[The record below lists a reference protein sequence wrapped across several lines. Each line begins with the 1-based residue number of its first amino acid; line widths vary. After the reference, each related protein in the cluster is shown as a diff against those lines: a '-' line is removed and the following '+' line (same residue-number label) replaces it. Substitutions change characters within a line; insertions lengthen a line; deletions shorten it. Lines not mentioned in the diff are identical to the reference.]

1 MKRNQKVAGSFG
13 TTDQASKRFKGLLD
27 DMGIEYWTVSP
38 QRTSDGSIRIC
49 FIRSYH
55 TLTNSHN
62 ATIRRPQV
70 KPKLNSLNCQS
81 SARSMPSLR
90 TMSTP
95 SSLAQPRSYASQ
107 SSLLFASHTHHL
119 VAWPYIC
126 TLYASHSSMLIALIL
141 CSTSR
146 TLSSN
151 NRLVYDNIE
160 DFQVYTLENI
170 TRPAARTRVARR
182 ARSQSDGT
190 ASEEEEEEEEE
201 KARTQKAG
209 KGKNK
214 SKSKSGDKGNG
225 KKKSKD
231 GWNGLSVEGM
241 IFIALCSGGDY
252 HTVCRLT
259 LAIKAEMGLS

>member
-1 MKRNQKVAGSFG
+1 
-13 TTDQASKRFKGLLD
+13 
-27 DMGIEYWTVSP
+27 
-38 QRTSDGSIRIC
+38 
-49 FIRSYH
+49 
-55 TLTNSHN
+55 
-62 ATIRRPQV
+62 
-70 KPKLNSLNCQS
+70 
-81 SARSMPSLR
+81 
-90 TMSTP
+90 
-95 SSLAQPRSYASQ
+95 
-107 SSLLFASHTHHL
+107 
-119 VAWPYIC
+119 
-126 TLYASHSSMLIALIL
+126 MLIALIL

-214 SKSKSGDKGNG
+214 SK
-225 KKKSKD
+225 D